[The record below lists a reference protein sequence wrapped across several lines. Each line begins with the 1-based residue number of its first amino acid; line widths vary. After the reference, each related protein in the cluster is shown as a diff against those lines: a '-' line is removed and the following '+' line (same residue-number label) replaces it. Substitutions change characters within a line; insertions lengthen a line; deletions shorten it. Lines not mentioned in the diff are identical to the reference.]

1 MSFSR
6 ATLGADALASVVVF
20 LVALPLCMGIAIAS
34 GFPPAAGL
42 ISGII
47 GGIVVGSLQGAPLQ
61 VSGPAAGLTV
71 LMFDLVRTHGIGRVG
86 VIVAIAGVMQM
97 GLSLIRAGRWFRAVS
112 PAVIRGM
119 LSGIGVLILASQ
131 FHVMVD
137 DKPRHNGV
145 QNLLSI
151 PESIL
156 KGITPMAEPTHRE
169 AAAIGI
175 LTIALIIAWSW
186 LGTGRLKLVP
196 PALIAVTVATLVCIG
211 LDLPVLRV
219 KVPDSLLGAIQLPT
233 GAAILEMLKQ
243 PSTYS
248 SAAATA
254 VIASAET
261 LLCAGAVDQMHDGP
275 RTDYNRELLAQGLGN
290 TLCGVVGALPMTGV
304 IVRSSANV
312 QAGGKT
318 RLSSILH
325 GFWLIVMVSAL
336 PFLLQRVPVAGLAAV
351 LVLTGYKLIDVKW
364 VREMA
369 KRSKS
374 EVFIFA
380 VTLCGI
386 VATDLLKGVM
396 LGVAAAAAKLVWT
409 FSRVD
414 ARITHEEDGST
425 KVRLRGAATF
435 LNLPRLAEILEA
447 LPTDRKVTLDV
458 WGLIYAD
465 HAAHD
470 LIKNWEAQRAARGT
484 TSDIPW
490 KELDRTAGAGEGAR
504 GKAPFQTMAPPPG
517 AADASGAHPKS
528 TTTPPEPAVSAA
540 HSP

>member
-71 LMFDLVRTHGIGRVG
+71 LMFDMARTHGLARVG
-86 VIVAIAGVMQM
+86 VIVMLAGVMQM
-97 GLSLIRAGRWFRAVS
+97 GLSLARAGRWFRAVS

-119 LSGIGVLILASQ
+119 LSGIGVLLVASQ

-145 QNLLSI
+145 QNLMSI
-151 PESIL
+151 PSSVL
-156 KGITPMAEPTHRE
+156 KGITPMAETTHRE

-196 PALIAVTVATLVCIG
+196 PALIAVTVATVVCIA

-219 KVPDSLLGAIQLPT
+219 KVPDSLLGAVRLPT
-233 GAAILEMLKQ
+233 GAVLVEMLRQ
-243 PSTYS
+243 PGTYS
-248 SAAATA
+248 AAAATA
-254 VIASAET
+254 IIASAET
-261 LLCAGAVDQMHDGP
+261 LLAAGAVDQMHDGP
-275 RTDYNRELLAQGLGN
+275 RTNYNRELLAQGIGN

-312 QAGGKT
+312 QAGAKT
-318 RLSSILH
+318 RMSAILH
-325 GFWLIVMVSAL
+325 GFWLIVIVSAL
-336 PFLLQRVPVAGLAAV
+336 PFVLKRVPVAGLAAV
-351 LVLTGYKLIDVKW
+351 LVLTGYKLIDIKW
-364 VREMA
+364 VRDMA
-369 KRSKS
+369 RRSKS
-374 EVFIFA
+374 EVAIFA
-380 VTLCGI
+380 LTLAGI
-386 VATDLLKGVM
+386 VATDLLKGVV
-396 LGVAAAAAKLVWT
+396 LGVVAAAAKLVWT

-447 LPTDRKVTLDV
+447 LPSDRKVTLDV

-504 GKAPFQTMAPPPG
+504 GKAPFQTMAPPG
-517 AADASGAHPKS
+517 AAADASGAHPTS
-528 TTTPPEPAVSAA
+528 TTSPPKPAVSTA